1 MSVKIDGFR
10 SLISVALLCVWC
22 IGCAPHRIVDDSPGL
37 PVQGVRSSERMII
50 ALQKKMSQEGIRVI
64 TLGQN
69 YLISIPSSV
78 IFHNQSPEIKW
89 GSYAVL
95 NDVAC
100 YLQQFRKIS
109 ININSFSSCYKSKH
123 RAYALTL
130 ARARVLGD
138 YLGSQG
144 LDSRFIFTRGLG
156 NGTYIVEHAKE
167 DDFSPNS
174 RIEITF
180 RSAVL

>member
-22 IGCAPHRIVDDSPGL
+22 IGCAPHHIVDDSPGL

-69 YLISIPSSV
+69 YL
-78 IFHNQSPEIKW
+78 
-89 GSYAVL
+89 
-95 NDVAC
+95 AC